1 MKNDLKKTIKKK
13 FKYKIMLLS
22 LLNISASTFQSIAVA
37 ATHNALYSD
46 DSNGIIN
53 LQKGDVIEA
62 TTGKSSNLYGITI
75 NRNGS
80 ATLGGDINI
89 SVSDPV
95 NTGGAYYA
103 FGGIYVR
110 EQGKLISADN
120 LSINLSNGTGNVR
133 LNGFV
138 LEDKATAHLGKNNI
152 ITIKSSSDTNNS
164 SIYGIYTS
172 DSGSL
177 FKSEGMHIDV
187 LGSGSE
193 QVAGIAVKG
202 GGKVDLGIGS
212 SNSIIAESN
221 SGNAYG
227 VSVDGLNNNGSSK
240 FTEFYADNLK
250 VIVNSGSAASSNAT
264 GFSIQGNT
272 IVDLGT
278 DSYIQ
283 TSGDISHGVFI
294 SAYNH
299 ISADLKAVGL
309 TIKTDGK
316 GSNGIEARENSFVD
330 IGSGSHIITKQSG
343 SLVATTQNGSKPARI
358 DFLGSES
365 NRNTILSGGSYG
377 ASAQFGG
384 ATVNLAYTDIM
395 NNGAGSAGIWAMK
408 GGEIVGDNLTIYG
421 AEKSAYGVHAQAN
434 SSINLTGNTAIY
446 MANPM
451 GIAISTKHTDGYA
464 ASLINATGK
473 MDING
478 GISSGG
484 GIINIDMDSGS
495 QWNGWASSN
504 NNGVL
509 NVALKNSIW
518 NMNADSNIDKLI
530 LDNSTVDISNVISKT
545 KNAWTGSLL
554 TLDTL
559 SGNGHFIMRTDIV
572 GDGISNANDK
582 LIVTGSSAGDYQLTV
597 VNSGSL
603 ATKGNEVLTLVE
615 TRDGLATFSS
625 THQTELGGYL
635 YDVRKSGTNWELYAS
650 GAVVSPPAVIPPTT
664 TPPPTITTTAD
675 AGANFLNVGYLMN
688 YAETQTLLQRMGD
701 LRQNGEHGDMWLR
714 GFSGK
719 FDSFSGG
726 KLSQFDMAY
735 SGMQIGADKR
745 ISDEI
750 PLFVGVFMGQT
761 NSSPDYNSGDGTT
774 KSSNAGIYG
783 SYMAVNGFYMDAVA
797 KYSHVKN
804 SFNVRDSQ
812 DNPVS
817 GNGNSDA
824 VSLSLEAGQKFNF
837 GEQNNGFYVEPQ
849 LQLTYGHQDATR
861 IKASNGLRVDL
872 GSYESLTGRASAL
885 LGYELNQGD
894 SKVNIYLKTGIVR
907 EFKGDVDYQL
917 NGSTENHTF
926 KDNWWNN
933 SVGVSTQ
940 INKQHTLYLD
950 LDSSTGNKFNQRQI
964 NGGYRFNF

>member
-1 MKNDLKKTIKKK
+1 MKDNSKKSIKRV
-13 FKYKIMLLS
+13 FKYKSSYKFMLLS
-22 LLNISASTFQSIAVA
+22 LLSISASNFQGIAVA

-62 TTGKSSNLYGITI
+62 TTGKSDTLYGINI

-89 SVSDPV
+89 SVSNAV
-95 NTGGAYYA
+95 NTGGPYYA
-103 FGGIYVR
+103 FAGIHVR
-110 EQGKLISADN
+110 EQGQLISADN
-120 LSINLSNGTGNVR
+120 LSIDLSNSIGHRILRGIE
-133 LNGFV
+133 
-138 LEDKATAHLGKNNI
+138 LENATAYLGKNNI
-152 ITIKSSSDTNNS
+152 ITIKSSSNTNNS
-164 SIYGIYTS
+164 TIHGIYARGP
-172 DSGSL
+172 GSL
-177 FKSEGMHIDV
+177 FKSEGIYINV
-187 LGSGSE
+187 LGSGDE
-193 QVAGIAVKG
+193 GATGISVSA
-202 GGKVDLGIGS
+202 GGKVDLGIGN
-212 SNSIIAESN
+212 SNYIIAESN
-221 SGNAYG
+221 SSGAATG
-227 VSVDGLNNNGSSK
+227 VAIDGLSNHSSA
-240 FTEFYADNLK
+240 FTEFYANNLM
-250 VIVNSGSAASSNAT
+250 VIVNRGRAAKSSAT
-264 GFSIQGNT
+264 GFHIQGNA

-283 TSGDISHGVFI
+283 TSGDSSNGVSI
-294 SAYNH
+294 NAYSG

-309 TIKTDGK
+309 TINTDGTS
-316 GSNGIEARENSFVD
+316 SNGITARENGFVD
-330 IGSGSHIITKQSG
+330 IGAGSHIITERSS
-343 SLVATTQNGSKPARI
+343 SLVANTQMLNGSKPARI
-358 DFLGSES
+358 DFLGSKS
-365 NRNTILSGGSYG
+365 NRNTISFGGSYG

-384 ATVNLAYTDIM
+384 STVNLAYTDIM
-395 NNGAGSAGIWAMK
+395 NNYNGGTGIWAMN
-408 GGEIVGDNLTIYG
+408 GGKISGDNLTIYG
-421 AEKSAYGVHAQAN
+421 AKMASGVLAQN
-434 SSINLTGNTAIY
+434 NGSINLTGNTAIY

-451 GIAISTKHTDGYA
+451 GTAIIARHASGYA
-464 ASLINATGK
+464 ASQINAIGQ

-478 GISSGG
+478 GISSQG

-518 NMNADSNIDKLI
+518 NMNADSNINKLV

-545 KNAWTGSLL
+545 KNPWTGSLL
-554 TLDTL
+554 TLGEL
-559 SGNGHFIMRTDIV
+559 SGNGHFILRTDVV
-572 GDGISNANDK
+572 GDGNDK
-582 LIVTGSSAGDYQLTV
+582 LIVTGSSVGDYQLTV

-615 TRDGLATFSS
+615 TQDGQATFNS

-635 YDVRKSGTNWELYAS
+635 YDVRKNGTNWELYAS
-650 GAVVSPPAVIPPTT
+650 GAVVSPPAVLPPTT

-675 AGANFLNVGYLMN
+675 ASANFLNVGYLMN

-701 LRQNGEHGDMWLR
+701 LHQNGEHGDIWLR
-714 GFSGK
+714 GFAGK
-719 FDSFSGG
+719 FDSLSGG

-750 PLFVGVFMGQT
+750 PLFIGVFMGQT
-761 NSSPDYNSGDGTT
+761 NGSPDYSSGDGTT

-812 DNPVS
+812 DNLVS
-817 GNGNSDA
+817 GNGNSDG

-926 KDNWWNN
+926 KGNWWNN
-933 SVGVSTQ
+933 GVGVSTQ

-964 NGGYRFNF
+964 NGGYRFSF